1 MNLKLNKQLIY
12 LLIIIL
18 IIAVYIV
25 CFLRKNSKTIQ
36 HIYVN
41 QKHQDLK
48 NNSNFEHKVFN
59 NFTTFLLRAYKE
71 GSNEVNPSLFY
82 LFTFSNLS
90 SISLYSNLAF

>member
-12 LLIIIL
+12 LLII
-18 IIAVYIV
+18 AVYIV
-25 CFLRKNSKTIQ
+25 CFLRENSKTIQ

-71 GSNEVNPSLFY
+71 GSNCEP
-82 LFTFSNLS
+82 LS
-90 SISLYSNLAF
+90 FLSIYFF

>member
-12 LLIIIL
+12 LLII
-18 IIAVYIV
+18 AVYIV
-25 CFLRKNSKTIQ
+25 CFLRENSKTIQ

-59 NFTTFLLRAYKE
+59 NFTSFLLRAYKE
-71 GSNEVNPSLFY
+71 GSRAVTLYFIVLFQ
-82 LFTFSNLS
+82 NL
-90 SISLYSNLAF
+90 